1 MSDYKPRYGTGS
13 VDETRCAAAVHA
25 GGRGVGFYQCQK
37 KRKVG
42 RYCTIHDPA
51 YINAKRAK
59 EEAKWAA
66 ERQAT
71 KTRRE
76 RISLLN
82 ALGTVA
88 FEAGFT
94 DPELLAATLAAKG
107 GAR

>member
-1 MSDYKPRYGTGS
+1 
-13 VDETRCAAAVHA
+13 
-25 GGRGVGFYQCQK
+25 VGFYQCQK

-59 EEAKWAA
+59 EGAKWAA

-71 KTRRE
+71 EARCERE
-76 RISLLN
+76 SLLN

-94 DPELLAATLAAKG
+94 DPELLALTLAALDE
-107 GAR
+107 ARE